1 MHFELEVI
9 EEMDEEEEEEE
20 RGCGWGCGV
29 ISNKKFS
36 ISV

>member
-1 MHFELEVI
+1 LEVI
-9 EEMDEEEEEEE
+9 EGEMDEEEEE
-20 RGCGWGCGV
+20 RGGGWGCGV